1 MKKLIVV
8 GCVLLSV
15 LVSGLVIDHPVQAAD
30 KKILI
35 AGGRTSSYWYALAQ
49 ALAKFINEKS
59 TWLKAEVVSTAGI
72 TGNVDMIKSE
82 PKKYI
87 ASSSFSHVHYRP
99 GDPWGDKRGGYT
111 GERFIANI
119 SPLTH
124 AIVTYDATIKS
135 VKDLAGKV
143 VGVGRKGAANA
154 PDHKAIL
161 KKYGVLGK
169 VKLAQGGYGGNANKL
184 KDGKVD
190 ATFTIL
196 NHIYPLKITKGGLVD
211 KLETKAPIYYIGFD
225 KKTILEL
232 RGKGYATVPLWIPG
246 GTLDSKTQPK
256 GFWSYND
263 PTFYSADKAM
273 DDDVVY
279 EVTRIIWET
288 PPEEWAKWHPMGANL
303 SHKFLP
309 GMPSL
314 KLYQPHAGAKK
325 FYDKMGVEIKDLGDL
340 LR

>member
-1 MKKLIVV
+1 M
-8 GCVLLSV
+8 
-15 LVSGLVIDHPVQAAD
+15 
-30 KKILI
+30 
-35 AGGRTSSYWYALAQ
+35 
-49 ALAKFINEKS
+49 
-59 TWLKAEVVSTAGI
+59 
-72 TGNVDMIKSE
+72 
-82 PKKYI
+82 
-87 ASSSFSHVHYRP
+87 
-99 GDPWGDKRGGYT
+99 
-111 GERFIANI
+111 
-119 SPLTH
+119 TH

-143 VGVGRKGAANA
+143 VGIGRKGAANA

-211 KLETKAPIYYIGFD
+211 KLETKGPIYYIGFD

-232 RGKGYATVPLWIPG
+232 RGEGYATVPLWIPG

-273 DDDVVY
+273 DADVVY

-325 FYDKMGVEIKDLGDL
+325 FYDEQGVEIKDLGDL